1 MLGKLKFNNKIQL
14 SNSNISLQ
22 DTLDIFFQ
30 DEHLDDFKCE
40 TCQTIEQVTIR
51 RKFAKLPRILILH
64 LKRYQFQES
73 DSEFKLVKND
83 SSLKIPQYLKLNS
96 LTTAETKSIR
106 PVSII
111 KKAAQK
117 LVKRPILR
125 SINSKMNITPG
136 FKIPKMVKD
145 LEDELPDIAFTD
157 RFKDYRLNNL
167 TEEQQLEQA
176 LAESKN
182 DLLASIESVVDTMK
196 SKVDSETVNSN
207 SLLYLDG
214 TSYTEEFQEE
224 DLNL

>member
-1 MLGKLKFNNKIQL
+1 M
-14 SNSNISLQ
+14 
-22 DTLDIFFQ
+22 
-30 DEHLDDFKCE
+30 
-40 TCQTIEQVTIR
+40 
-51 RKFAKLPRILILH
+51 
-64 LKRYQFQES
+64 
-73 DSEFKLVKND
+73 
-83 SSLKIPQYLKLNS
+83 
-96 LTTAETKSIR
+96 TTAETKSIR

-117 LVKRPILR
+117 LVKGPILR

-176 LAESKN
+176 LADSKN

-196 SKVDSETVNSN
+196 SKVDSET
-207 SLLYLDG
+207 
-214 TSYTEEFQEE
+214 
-224 DLNL
+224 